1 MKLFEKNGGGGIHI
15 DNPQRLISILFYVGG
30 YTKIEG
36 GEHRIWKTNNDKTNL
51 KIFEEIKPKSNLLIA
66 ALQNNDA
73 YHDVNPITLINGTR
87 NAFYMAISSNVPI
100 WKKVRRNKFN
110 LRFNRNRVELSFLQK
125 ILSYFN

>member
-1 MKLFEKNGGGGIHI
+1 MWV
-15 DNPQRLISILFYVGG
+15 DTQ
-30 YTKIEG
+30 KIEG

-87 NAFYMAISSNVPI
+87 NAFI
-100 WKKVRRNKFN
+100 WPYLVMFQYGK
-110 LRFNRNRVELSFLQK
+110 S
-125 ILSYFN
+125 